1 MSTLLVTGAAGFI
14 GSNFVDAALAAG
26 HRVFALDKLTY
37 CGNLENLTHASLS
50 DHFHFICADCAD
62 VVKVKQVLV
71 DNAIDAVVHFAAQ
84 THVDRSIKDPSAF
97 VEDNV
102 VATQR
107 LLEASLQ
114 YWRHLDDGAKSRYRH
129 IHISTDE
136 VFGDL
141 TDDEPAFTENSPY
154 RPNSPYSASKASA
167 DMFVRAYEK
176 TYGLPTV
183 IIHPSNNYGPRQFPE
198 KLIPFMLQRALSGQ
212 SLPIYGTGLN
222 QRDWLHVSDHCR
234 ALLSALTLS
243 QPGDVFNI
251 GSGVE
256 TSNLV
261 IVQTICRV
269 LDRFVPKSE
278 GCYADQ
284 ITFVADRPGHDWRYA
299 LNTEYAQKR
308 LGFKVLVSL
317 EEGLEDTIS
326 WYLNHPEWMQHVVS
340 GKYRQWVNEQYGS
353 LK

>member
-1 MSTLLVTGAAGFI
+1 MTGAAGFI

-26 HRVFALDKLTY
+26 HRVIALDKLNY
-37 CGNLENLTHASLS
+37 CGNLKNLGQASLS
-50 DHFHFICADCAD
+50 EHFQFICADVAD
-62 VVKVKQVLV
+62 TVTVKQLFADNEV
-71 DNAIDAVVHFAAQ
+71 DAIVHFAAQ

-97 VEDNV
+97 IEDNV

-107 LLEASLQ
+107 LLEVSLQ
-114 YWRHLDDGAKSRYRH
+114 YWEQLEDDAKLSYRH

-141 TDDEPAFTENSPY
+141 TDDEAPFTESSPY

-212 SLPIYGTGLN
+212 TLPIYGTGLN

-234 ALLSALTLS
+234 ALLSALRLS
-243 QPGDVFNI
+243 QPGDVFNV

-261 IVQTICRV
+261 IVHTICRV
-269 LDRFVPKSE
+269 LDRLVPKSE
-278 GCYADQ
+278 GSYADQ
-284 ITFVADRPGHDWRYA
+284 ITFVADRPGHDWRYV
-299 LNTEYAQKR
+299 LNTERARKS
-308 LGFKVLVSL
+308 LGFQVSISL
-317 EEGLEDTIS
+317 EEGLEDTIK
-326 WYLNHPEWMQHVVS
+326 WYLNHPDWMEHVLN
-340 GKYRQWVNEQYGS
+340 GQYRQWVNEQYEG